1 MSPTVALQPLD
12 STPLA
17 SQRGF
22 SLVEVLVSIVILSIG
37 VLGAV
42 GMQAAAM
49 QSNREVR
56 FQSIAGSLAREL
68 AEKMRGNHAVAIQTS
83 AADNPY
89 LLDTTLTASTAL
101 AVPSPN
107 CYTASCPTATDI
119 ADWDIYEWQL
129 RIKEVLPTPRVR
141 ICMDSDPFDAD
152 GKPKWDC
159 SNTGNIAVL
168 KLAWNRSS
176 TLGEIEFT
184 SASTTLPL
192 VVLPMTAGSSE

>member
-1 MSPTVALQPLD
+1 MSAIPVPQPLN
-12 STPLA
+12 SETLA
-17 SQRGF
+17 GQRGF

-56 FQSIAGSLAREL
+56 YQAIAGSLAREL
-68 AEKMRGNHAVAIQTS
+68 AEKMRGNNVVAIQTA

-89 LLDTTLTASTAL
+89 LLDRTLTASTAL
-101 AVPSPN
+101 TAPSPN
-107 CYTASCPTATDI
+107 CYTSSCPTGLNI
-119 ADWDIYEWQL
+119 ANWDIYEWQL
-129 RIKEVLPTPRVR
+129 RIREVLPTPRVR
-141 ICMDSDPFDAD
+141 ICMDLTPFDAD
-152 GKPKWDC
+152 GKPKWAC

-168 KLAWNRSS
+168 KLAWNRPN
-176 TLGEIEFT
+176 TLGDLEFT
-184 SASTTLPL
+184 SSSTTLPL